1 MAKGKENLY
10 IGNRWPLAGFT
21 GRQHVAI
28 LVLGIILSLCYH
40 NLVVRRAVVDLH
52 LDTDTRTVF
61 KVYWAAAGQLYSEKR
76 MTMVVISPGRSDY
89 TFRICNLA
97 AVKKLRIDVAE
108 KPAKVSLHEMRITQ
122 EGLPELCFAS
132 PADFKKLIPLG
143 GIAGITYDR
152 SGTMQ
157 VVADNG
163 DPQMEFLLP
172 PMVYRPDYLAEG
184 GRVLC
189 IFVLLYLLTLA
200 SRPLRED
207 YNYLSLMAVFVL
219 ALIVVMASISKYNQ
233 HPDEFVHVY
242 AAEYYQNHLLPPE
255 IGSPEIRHT
264 YSPYGVSRLFSG
276 EIVYLL
282 AGKFMELFAPF
293 HLPSYL
299 ILRFF
304 NVTLFA
310 VLCALASGSSPFR
323 IAMLP
328 VFISPQIWYVFS
340 YFNSDAFALFVCM
353 IVVYVLVRKKSFFW
367 QAMADVPLGSVRFK
381 LFLSGLLFSLL
392 LFSKLNFYF
401 FIIFLF
407 FYLAWL
413 HWRHELRLNKKTLC
427 RLGMIGAV
435 ALVAFSLVR
444 GADYA
449 VNGLNR
455 SAKLLACRERL
466 AEKPY
471 KPGTPLNQKNV
482 FLQMKDRGVTLKTL
496 LQLDRWGE
504 KSFRSSFGVYGYT
517 SVSASFAFY
526 DQVRYV
532 GLALLGVFLLSIALR
547 GGWSGNLLLSA
558 TMLSA
563 VALIVVACYHSW
575 TVDFQAQGRYFLPII
590 PMLALLIYHEER
602 HLVRPLFQWLFLAMY
617 FLGTYNFIF
626 VGLHDIAKYGS

>member
-1 MAKGKENLY
+1 ML
-10 IGNRWPLAGFT
+10 PGFT

-28 LVLGIILSLCYH
+28 IILGIILSLCYH
-40 NLVVRRAVVDLH
+40 DLIVRRAVVDLH
-52 LDTDTRTVF
+52 LNTDTRTVF

-76 MTMVVISPGRSDY
+76 MARIVISPGRCRYS
-89 TFRICNLA
+89 FRICNLA
-97 AVKKLRIDVAE
+97 AIKKIRIDVAE
-108 KPAKVSLHEMRITQ
+108 KPAKISLHEIRITQ
-122 EGLPELCFAS
+122 EGLPGLHFDSA
-132 PADFKKLIPLG
+132 ADFKKLIPLA

-157 VVADNG
+157 VVAATN
-163 DPQMEFLLP
+163 DPQMEFFLP

-184 GRVLC
+184 ARVLC
-189 IFVLLYLLTLA
+189 IFALLYLLALA
-200 SRPLRED
+200 SRPLWDD
-207 YNYLSLMAVFVL
+207 YNYLSFLVVFVL
-219 ALIVVMASISKYNQ
+219 ALIVVMASVSKYNK

-304 NVTLFA
+304 NVALFA
-310 VLCALASGSSPFR
+310 VLCALAIGSSPFR
-323 IAMLP
+323 VAMLP
-328 VFISPQIWYVFS
+328 VLVSPQIWYVFS
-340 YFNSDAFALFVCM
+340 YFNSDAFALFICM
-353 IVVYVLVRKKSFFW
+353 IVVYVLIRKNSFFW
-367 QAMADVPLGSVRFK
+367 QAMADVPTRRVCFK
-381 LFLSGLLFSLL
+381 LLCAGLLFSLL
-392 LFSKLNFYF
+392 LFIKLNFYF
-401 FIIFLF
+401 FIVFLF

-413 HWRHELRLNKKTLC
+413 HWRQELRLNKKTLG

-449 VNGLNR
+449 VNGLDM

-466 AEKPY
+466 AEKSY
-471 KPGTPLNQKNV
+471 KPSTPLKQKNA
-482 FLQMKDRGVTLKTL
+482 FLQMKDRGVTLKEL

-504 KSFRSSFGVYGYT
+504 KSFRTSFGVYGYT

-526 DQVRYV
+526 NQVRYV
-532 GLALLGVFLLSIALR
+532 GLALLGVLLLSIALR
-547 GGWSGNLLLSA
+547 GGWFGNVLLSA

-563 VALIVVACYHSW
+563 VTLIVVACYHSW

-602 HLVRPLFQWLFLAMY
+602 HLFRPLFQWLVLAMY